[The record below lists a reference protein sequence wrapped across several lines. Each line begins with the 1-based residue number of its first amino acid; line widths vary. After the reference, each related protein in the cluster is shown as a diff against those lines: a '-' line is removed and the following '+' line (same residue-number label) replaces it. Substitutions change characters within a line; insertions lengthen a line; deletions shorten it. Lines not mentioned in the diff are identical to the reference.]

1 MEMNDR
7 EKVLTS
13 VAKSLIGTL
22 DGLVS
27 EMRDLQ
33 VSMARRQRKIEDN
46 IAIARDLMEDNNE
59 RD

>member
-7 EKVLTS
+7 ERTLKAVCHH
-13 VAKSLIGTL
+13 LIGTL
-22 DGLVS
+22 DGMVN

-46 IAIARDLMEDNNE
+46 IAIARDLMAGDKEE
-59 RD
+59 R

>member
-1 MEMNDR
+1 METKDR
-7 EKVLTS
+7 ERVLEA
-13 VAKSLIGTL
+13 VVKSLIGTL

-46 IAIARDLMEDNNE
+46 IAIARDLMAGDKEDK
-59 RD
+59 